1 MLVIVDQNS
10 NSFILHPN
18 CLILYSMQMS
28 SKAVIEK
35 KLMVFFSDEQK
46 SLSPPK
52 IFIDCA
58 TKKQLE
64 FLSQHQRGLFWA
76 VFDLGLSRSHRKHQ
90 QHVLMG

>member
-1 MLVIVDQNS
+1 
-10 NSFILHPN
+10 
-18 CLILYSMQMS
+18 MS
-28 SKAVIEK
+28 SKAIIEK
-35 KLMVFFSDEQK
+35 KKDLMVLFSDEHKK